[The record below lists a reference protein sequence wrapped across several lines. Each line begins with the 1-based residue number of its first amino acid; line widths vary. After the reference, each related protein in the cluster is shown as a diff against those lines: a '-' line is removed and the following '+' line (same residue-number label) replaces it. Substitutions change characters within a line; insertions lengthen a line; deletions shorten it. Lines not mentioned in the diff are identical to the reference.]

1 MGRTLGFIWA
11 PTTAVLTP
19 GHEVRFVVR
28 PLRDAAKKL
37 ADGLNVTLDLSG
49 IPAFNARVYA
59 FTRTIPRGETRTY
72 GEVAGAV

>member
-1 MGRTLGFIWA
+1 MVLLG
-11 PTTAVLTP
+11 
-19 GHEVRFVVR
+19 GEG
-28 PLRDAAKKL
+28 
-37 ADGLNVTLDLSG
+37 ADLSGVTLDLSG